1 METRQAVALP
11 DAEYDAMRLKAK
23 MRGKRGYTCFDKSGN
38 KHKFY
43 MKGDELYGEHN
54 NQEYLTMSMT
64 EALAKKAEM
73 EARPDSFKASTKS
86 KMRKD
91 FPDLSEEE
99 LNANVDIVSEANDSI
114 KRLITAGIAP
124 EVAYKI
130 IMGTLHSDETNNLI
144 IKELSA
150 TAKSN

>member
-11 DAEYDAMRLKAK
+11 DIEYDAMRLKAK
-23 MRGKRGYTCFDKSGN
+23 KRGYTCFDKSNN

-54 NQEYLTMSMT
+54 NQEYLTMSMSD
-64 EALAKKAEM
+64 ALAKKAEM
-73 EARPDSFKASTKS
+73 EERPDSFKASTKS

-91 FPDLSEEE
+91 FPDISEEE
-99 LNANVDIVSEANDSI
+99 LNANVDIISEANDSI

-130 IMGTLHSDETNNLI
+130 IVGTLQSDETNNLI
-144 IKELSA
+144 IKELTAS
-150 TAKSN
+150 AKSN